1 MASPDVEL
9 SEEPQLDSAASHNA
23 VLCQPDMTSGHV
35 RDDPRE
41 GDDTPSEASSS
52 GRYFSESSIG
62 HLGYAGTSLWIDPER
77 KLALVLLTTRTWPDR
92 ANKTI
97 QEVRPAFH
105 DALAEGMASRRR
117 SCAPN

>member
-1 MASPDVEL
+1 L
-9 SEEPQLDSAASHNA
+9 
-23 VLCQPDMTSGHV
+23 GK
-35 RDDPRE
+35 
-41 GDDTPSEASSS
+41 
-52 GRYFSESSIG
+52 YFSETSIG

-77 KLALVLLTTRTWPDR
+77 KLAPVLLTNRTWPDR
-92 ANKTI
+92 ANKAI